1 MNVPNA
7 TVYVQAVVISVIAN
21 DATLSNWRGG
31 GGVPTPILGR
41 LILTKKGN
49 LAIFMTTTPSS
60 DKMVE
65 SIVMRDCN
73 PPFQKL

>member
-1 MNVPNA
+1 M
-7 TVYVQAVVISVIAN
+7 YVQGYGNICDCQRYKIGKFGE
-21 DATLSNWRGG
+21 GG
-31 GGVPTPILGR
+31 GVVPTPILGR

-65 SIVMRDCN
+65 SI
-73 PPFQKL
+73 L